1 MRPATLFSP
10 LLMALGLLVVV
21 RGNLL
26 RSGSAHFNPSQQ
38 QQQKQQHSPPRLL
51 DGVLACSPGSGK
63 ANGTD
68 ACEICPE
75 GKFSNVTGP
84 STCTDCPDDFYC
96 ASGSASPV
104 ACPTNHSLICNS
116 NDECPEPLT
125 NSFEPDEAH
134 VCVDYR
140 CTSLTSKTG
149 YCYIDTVSLR
159 GTVEVIKSKPQQLNE
174 EVCQDLF
181 IGGFREEGEIG
192 CPTGSICARW
202 KRVEAKLN
210 SLYALNQADAI
221 LEIIGGVI
229 TIVYVGANYLNYNL
243 TSMWFNRLNV
253 FVFMALDVVLQ
264 ISVLSISNDSS
275 IMETL
280 TTVQSASC
288 WLVTSDATATMIDLT
303 SSFDWVNVLGWLEL
317 GVVCIA
323 LSSALQDRL
332 KEEEDQKEDR
342 SIYERIGLI
351 ISILAIF
358 FDIILSSM
366 DFFLFTMNTHTAYGE
381 ISATLYEE
389 EFYTTVEVTGADG
402 FPEMQFRSTS
412 NMPKCQLVQPL
423 FPANPYTP
431 TPIISPA
438 NCMEKTIVV
447 DYGSKSWIIWLTIL
461 LVCWVLGISGMVYY
475 RRKYPSAKGI
485 LMTKAEMQIELTE
498 KRDEVRRRQES
509 NGRKDVEIAR
519 QKAEIE
525 ALRKEKEALAKAK
538 ANTDARERR
547 ASSSSKKEANL
558 KKREEEMR
566 AKGDIVKTKS
576 AGALI

>member
-1 MRPATLFSP
+1 M
-10 LLMALGLLVVV
+10 
-21 RGNLL
+21 
-26 RSGSAHFNPSQQ
+26 
-38 QQQKQQHSPPRLL
+38 
-51 DGVLACSPGSGK
+51 ACSPGSGK

-84 STCTDCPDDFYC
+84 SACIDCPDDFYC
-96 ASGSASPV
+96 AFGSASPV
-104 ACPTNHSLICNS
+104 ACPTNHSLICNT
-116 NDECPEPLT
+116 NDECPEPGYF
-125 NSFEPDEAH
+125 SDFFDPDEAH

-149 YCYIDTVSLR
+149 YCYIDTVSLER
-159 GTVEVIKSKPQQLNE
+159 REDMDGAMAADGGFVEVIKSKPQQLNE
-174 EVCQDLF
+174 KVCQDLF

-202 KRVEAKLN
+202 KRVQGKLN

-229 TIVYVGANYLNYNL
+229 TIVYVSANYLNYNL

-288 WLVTSDATATMIDLT
+288 WLVTSDATATMIELT

-317 GVVCIA
+317 GVVCVA

-342 SIYERIGLI
+342 SIYERTGLI

-358 FDIILSSM
+358 FDVILSSM
-366 DFFLFTMNTHTAYGE
+366 DFFLFTVNTHTAYGE
-381 ISATLYEE
+381 LSATLYEE
-389 EFYTTVEVTGADG
+389 ESYTAVEVTGADG
-402 FPEMQFRSTS
+402 FPETQFR
-412 NMPKCQLVQPL
+412 
-423 FPANPYTP
+423 
-431 TPIISPA
+431 
-438 NCMEKTIVV
+438 
-447 DYGSKSWIIWLTIL
+447 
-461 LVCWVLGISGMVYY
+461 
-475 RRKYPSAKGI
+475 R
-485 LMTKAEMQIELTE
+485 
-498 KRDEVRRRQES
+498 
-509 NGRKDVEIAR
+509 
-519 QKAEIE
+519 
-525 ALRKEKEALAKAK
+525 
-538 ANTDARERR
+538 
-547 ASSSSKKEANL
+547 
-558 KKREEEMR
+558 
-566 AKGDIVKTKS
+566 
-576 AGALI
+576 